1 MIEELHPQPG
11 PATVRTAEGSAMQR
25 ALDLAATGAFHRRG
39 GNPRVGCVILDATGA
54 VVGQGHHRGA
64 GTPHAEVAALAVAGP
79 AARGGTAV
87 VTLEPCAHQ
96 GRTGPCADALIE
108 AGIAR
113 VIFAQPDPNPL
124 AAGGAA
130 RLRAAGVTVIGN
142 VGADRAIMINSDWTF
157 AQQHRRPWVRLKI
170 ASTLDG
176 RVAAA
181 DGSSQWI
188 TSTAARADGHLLRAR
203 SDAVLAGTG
212 TVLADNPRL
221 TARTVPDSADQQP
234 DQPLRVVFGT
244 TEIPAD
250 AAVLDDSAETALLR
264 TRSAPVALRTLRERG
279 VSSVLIEGGP
289 GVAATFLEAGLVD
302 ELISYIAPVLLG
314 AGPAAVGDLGIW
326 RIDDA
331 LRGEITDITS
341 IGTGTERCARITTRL
356 RTAAPTPDPQ
366 HPHSPHHE
374 GDH

>member
-1 MIEELHPQPG
+1 MIEELHPPSEP
-11 PATVRTAEGSAMQR
+11 PAVTAAEGDAMQR
-25 ALDLAATGAFHRRG
+25 ALELAETGAFHRSG
-39 GNPRVGCVILDATGA
+39 GNPRVGCVILDAAGA
-54 VVGQGHHRGA
+54 VAGQGHHRGA
-64 GTPHAEVAALAVAGP
+64 GTPHAEIAALAIAGT

-96 GRTGPCADALIE
+96 GRTGPCATALID

-124 AAGGAA
+124 AADGAV
-130 RLRAAGVTVIGN
+130 RLRAAGVTVLSH
-142 VGADRAIMINSDWTF
+142 VRSDAATKINSDWTF
-157 AQQHRRPWVRLKI
+157 AQRRGRPFVRLKI

-188 TSTAARADGHLLRAR
+188 TSAAARTDGHLLRAR

-221 TARTVPDSADQQP
+221 TARSSSDANDGPT
-234 DQPLRVVFGT
+234 DQPLRAVFGT
-244 TEIPAD
+244 TPIPTD
-250 AAVLDDSAETALLR
+250 AAVLDDSAETVLLR
-264 TRSAPVALRTLRERG
+264 TRSAAEALQLLRGRG

-289 GVAATFLEAGLVD
+289 GVAATFLQAGLVD
-302 ELISYIAPVLLG
+302 EVISYVAPVMLG
-314 AGPAAVGDLGIW
+314 AGPAAIGDLSIW
-326 RIDDA
+326 RIGDA
-331 LRGEITDITS
+331 LRGEITDVTS
-341 IGTGTERCARITTRL
+341 IGTGRDRCARIITRL
-356 RTAAPTPDPQ
+356 SDPSHTPTPQ
-366 HPHSPHHE
+366 